1 VVERR
6 RIRRADGT
14 RGPAKTYSMRFLDAR
29 GKRRELF
36 LMETKRGSEAFER
49 RVHELLAHRQTRET
63 LSADMLRWIAALAP
77 KYRKRLVAWG
87 VIDERRV
94 AALGPIERLEAA
106 WAASVEA
113 RGVTEQHLKQTTSQV
128 RRILNALGVEMWL
141 DVDVLEV
148 QNELARRCRGD
159 KGWGVARHNHHVT
172 SLRHFG
178 KWLTD
183 EKLVV
188 ENTLAGLS
196 KRSLGSE
203 MPRHPR
209 RDGTVAEFE
218 LLLERTRASG
228 KSLLDMPPRQRAL
241 LYWAAALTGLRAGE
255 LGRFKVSWINWR
267 RDEGGVVIPG
277 HLLPE
282 ANETKAGKQSGRR
295 DPIVL
300 QADLEDALA
309 AHCEGMALS
318 AKVFASFPVSNAA
331 KMLRADLELAGIPY
345 VDGAGRF
352 FDFHALRHTFIT
364 WAGRSGADPMTHQ
377 SLARHADYKQT
388 AHYSHTRLGA
398 LSAAL
403 EAMPHL
409 GRQSEVGQNPNSSPT
424 ETSSTST
431 S

>member
-1 VVERR
+1 
-6 RIRRADGT
+6 
-14 RGPAKTYSMRFLDAR
+14 MRFLDQR

-36 LMETKRGSEAFER
+36 LFESKRVSEAFER
-49 RVHELLAHRQTRET
+49 RVRELLAHRQTGET
-63 LSADMLRWIAALAP
+63 LSPDMLRWISAMAP

-94 AALGPIERLEAA
+94 AAVGSIERLEAA
-106 WAASVEA
+106 WAASIEA
-113 RGVTEQHLKQTTSQV
+113 RGVTEQHLRQTTAQV
-128 RRILNALGVEMWL
+128 RRIFEALGVETWL
-141 DVDVLEV
+141 DIDVLEI

-188 ENTLAGLS
+188 ENTLASLS
-196 KRSLGSE
+196 KRSRGSE

-209 RDGTVAEFE
+209 RDGTVAEFK
-218 LLLERTRASG
+218 LLLERTRASDQ
-228 KSLLDMPPRQRAL
+228 SVLDMTPDLRAL
-241 LYWAAALTGLRAGE
+241 LYWTAALTGLRAGE
-255 LGRFKVSWINWR
+255 LGRFKVSWIHWR
-267 RDEGGVVIPG
+267 RDDDGEVTPG
-277 HLLPE
+277 YLLPE

-300 QADLEDALA
+300 QSDLEDALA
-309 AHCEGMALS
+309 AHCDGKAVN
-318 AKVFASFPVSNAA
+318 AKVFPSFQVSNAA
-331 KMLRADLELAGIPY
+331 AMLRADLELAEIPY

-364 WAGRSGADPMTHQ
+364 WAGRSGADPKTHQ
-377 SLARHADYKQT
+377 TLARHADYAQT
-388 AHYSHTRLGA
+388 AHYSHTRLDA
-398 LSAAL
+398 LSAAV

-409 GRQSEVGQNPNSSPT
+409 GGRAER
-424 ETSSTST
+424 
-431 S
+431 